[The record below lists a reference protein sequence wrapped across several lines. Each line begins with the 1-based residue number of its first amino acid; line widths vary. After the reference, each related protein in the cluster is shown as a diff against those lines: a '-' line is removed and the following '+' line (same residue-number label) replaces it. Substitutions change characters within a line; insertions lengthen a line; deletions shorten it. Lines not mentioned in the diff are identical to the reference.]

1 MILDVVIWA
10 GIEFQMDAPEKEK
23 LVLKRSVLGL
33 GKIIVRDEER
43 LFEQTKKKGGGGA
56 EILRRKIYA
65 CFEY

>member
-1 MILDVVIWA
+1 
-10 GIEFQMDAPEKEK
+10 MDAPEKEK

-43 LFEQTKKKGGGGA
+43 LFEQTKKRGG
-56 EILRRKIYA
+56 EILRRKISA